1 MHILRFLNKLSAFQ
15 VQPFTHIPFDLYSQ
29 LFQLLGIY
37 QSNLLYSTIGNFIS
51 KTEAFAEY
59 AIQNGIINICIC
71 KYSNEQQDM
80 IPWITLCFLSHSKK
94 SILKKIYSLL
104 NYIMEN
110 IGIINMNSEISNQI
124 INSFYQLSYQA
135 LAQFIV
141 KAQDFSYF
149 NFHYCLSRNITI
161 DLNDDESCFE
171 KYNFIFQLTK
181 NTSSIPFKF
190 PYLNFSIQ
198 AMKDMVNKNEKILL
212 IICKCIYNVVLKH
225 VLIED
230 IIQCGLFHFLQ
241 EKMFSVPFVIKG
253 NITKIILELIVNT
266 SLSIQ
271 IIQNLK
277 PEFFDFVQDF
287 PELFDENI
295 YMKLSSTMSLISN
308 EAVKTKIKEFI
319 ESIIENQSDQIYF
332 QNDFQRICNDDS
344 II

>member
-1 MHILRFLNKLSAFQ
+1 M
-15 VQPFTHIPFDLYSQ
+15 
-29 LFQLLGIY
+29 
-37 QSNLLYSTIGNFIS
+37 
-51 KTEAFAEY
+51 
-59 AIQNGIINICIC
+59 
-71 KYSNEQQDM
+71 
-80 IPWITLCFLSHSKK
+80 
-94 SILKKIYSLL
+94 
-104 NYIMEN
+104 
-110 IGIINMNSEISNQI
+110 
-124 INSFYQLSYQA
+124 
-135 LAQFIV
+135 
-141 KAQDFSYF
+141 
-149 NFHYCLSRNITI
+149 
-161 DLNDDESCFE
+161 
-171 KYNFIFQLTK
+171 
-181 NTSSIPFKF
+181 
-190 PYLNFSIQ
+190 
-198 AMKDMVNKNEKILL
+198 
-212 IICKCIYNVVLKH
+212 LKH

-295 YMKLSSTMSLISN
+295 YIKLSSTMSLISN
-308 EAVKTKIKEFI
+308 EAVKTKIKEFF

>member
-1 MHILRFLNKLSAFQ
+1 M
-15 VQPFTHIPFDLYSQ
+15 
-29 LFQLLGIY
+29 
-37 QSNLLYSTIGNFIS
+37 
-51 KTEAFAEY
+51 
-59 AIQNGIINICIC
+59 
-71 KYSNEQQDM
+71 
-80 IPWITLCFLSHSKK
+80 
-94 SILKKIYSLL
+94 
-104 NYIMEN
+104 
-110 IGIINMNSEISNQI
+110 
-124 INSFYQLSYQA
+124 
-135 LAQFIV
+135 
-141 KAQDFSYF
+141 
-149 NFHYCLSRNITI
+149 
-161 DLNDDESCFE
+161 
-171 KYNFIFQLTK
+171 
-181 NTSSIPFKF
+181 
-190 PYLNFSIQ
+190 
-198 AMKDMVNKNEKILL
+198 
-212 IICKCIYNVVLKH
+212 LKH

-332 QNDFQRICNDDS
+332 QNDFQRICMMIQSFNHLANLVTML
-344 II
+344 